1 MRLFEH
7 WVSFHFFCFPNC
19 FSFSQHSPALKLS
32 IIVQDNKL
40 HSEYEHNGFS
50 SLFLFLR
57 PLNAQAAV
65 LEQILLSKD
74 ICNERPVT
82 VRSGI
87 YAILNC
93 KQTNK
98 QSCWLLTLG
107 GDCASLRNQI
117 FWELSLGNDVT
128 HEQKIQARKANWMKR
143 EN

>member
-1 MRLFEH
+1 MQRNGRGVLSYRLTMLSTCGSLNTGFL
-7 WVSFHFFCFPNC
+7 FHFFCFPNC

-98 QSCWLLTLG
+98 QKLLVVNLG
-107 GDCASLRNQI
+107 GRLCIFKKPNLLRALP
-117 FWELSLGNDVT
+117 W
-128 HEQKIQARKANWMKR
+128 K
-143 EN
+143 